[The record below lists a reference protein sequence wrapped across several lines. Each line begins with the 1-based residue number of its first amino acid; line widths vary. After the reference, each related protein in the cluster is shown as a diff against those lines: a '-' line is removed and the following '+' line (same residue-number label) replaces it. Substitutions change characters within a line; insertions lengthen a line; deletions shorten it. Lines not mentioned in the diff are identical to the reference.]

1 MAILAIPTMLFVKPL
16 LQLKLNSKN
25 KNIRRRLDSRQAL
38 LTGIESRATDL
49 YINSNGVAQAYD
61 SLNGDGD
68 VFVSFYI
75 IF

>member
-16 LQLKLNSKN
+16 LQLKLNSKKI

-38 LTGIESRATDL
+38 LTGIESSATD
-49 YINSNGVAQAYD
+49 INSNGVAQAYD
-61 SLNGDGD
+61 SLNGGGD
-68 VFVSFYI
+68 VFVSFYT